1 MLRGAYILVSDDS
14 NDSGPQASQD
24 QDDEPSP
31 VTPALPAAS
40 VPPESPAPA
49 PPELTSVPSDEMQFP
64 ASSPCGDTTLDAPI
78 GVPPLLPLQEEPRT
92 IATAPDQALSSYPCS
107 SPESPSP
114 RPQRQRNP
122 PLYLNDYVSF

>member
-1 MLRGAYILVSDDS
+1 MPPSVIVS
-14 NDSGPQASQD
+14 NHSGSQASQD

-31 VTPALPAAS
+31 VTSALPAAS

-49 PPELTSVPSDEMQFP
+49 PPELTSVPSDEVQFP
-64 ASSPCGDTTLDAPI
+64 SSACGDTTLDAPI
-78 GVPPLLPLQEEPRT
+78 GVPPLLALQEEPRT
-92 IATAPDQALSSYPCS
+92 IATAPDQALSSCPCS